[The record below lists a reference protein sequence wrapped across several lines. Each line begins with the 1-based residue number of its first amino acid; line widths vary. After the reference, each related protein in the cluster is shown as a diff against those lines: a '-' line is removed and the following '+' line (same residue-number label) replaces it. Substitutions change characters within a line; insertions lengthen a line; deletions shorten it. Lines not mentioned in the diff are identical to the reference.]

1 MAGLL
6 AAPKRRR
13 PQFHRL
19 TVSRIDRLT
28 DDAVAIS
35 LAIPPDLT
43 DTFSFA
49 AGQYLTL
56 RADLDG
62 QQVRRSYSI
71 CLSPAAAARRAEL
84 RVAAARVERG
94 VMSTWLNER
103 VRVGDDIDVLP
114 PMGEFVIAPAPPGAP
129 GRHHVAIAAGSGITP
144 VLSLLMA
151 ALEAGDD
158 ATLIFGNRRESS
170 IMFADELAELARDN
184 PDSLRVIH
192 VFSRKPVRTHCCPGV
207 WTPAGSARSSRSVCP
222 REMGATSGTSVGPP
236 GSSTPPERPSP
247 TSRWRPNECTRRS
260 FTSTG
265 RRRSRR
271 AGDQRPP
278 RWRACQQ
285 VVEAG

>member
-192 VFSRKPVRTHCCPGV
+192 VFSQE
-207 WTPAGSARSSRSVCP
+207 AGADPLLSGRLDAGRIRAIVEERVPTRDGRDEWYLCGPSGLVDSARAALADLQV
-222 REMGATSGTSVGPP
+222 A
-236 GSSTPPERPSP
+236 PERVHQEIFHVDGPQ
-247 TSRWRPNECTRRS
+247 
-260 FTSTG
+260 
-265 RRRSRR
+265 
-271 AGDQRPP
+271 A
-278 RWRACQQ
+278 
-285 VVEAG
+285 